1 VSGPSAVQ
9 FRRFDRAGA
18 REQRDIVALIHR
30 DAYAADNASRDAFA
44 GESAF
49 MQRFD
54 AYTSRSE
61 FDLVIAYRCNEPIG
75 QTWGWALGPTTAW
88 WDDLT
93 SEPEPG
99 FTVEDGHRTFALSEL
114 MVRQRW
120 TGHGVAHA
128 LHDELLQHRR
138 EIRAT
143 LLVRPEN
150 TMAYRAYTRWGWR
163 PVGQLRPNW
172 PDAPLMDVLIMPL
185 PLSK

>member
-1 VSGPSAVQ
+1 VNDASAVQ

-30 DAYAADNASRDAFA
+30 EAYAADNASKDAFA
-44 GESAF
+44 SERAF

-61 FDLVIAYRCNEPIG
+61 FDLVIAYHDSEPIG
-75 QTWGWALGPTTAW
+75 QTWGWPLPPDTAW
-88 WDDLT
+88 WGNLI

-99 FTVEDGHRTFALSEL
+99 FTVEDGHRTFAFSEL

-120 TGHGVAHA
+120 TGQGVAHA
-128 LHDELLQHRR
+128 LHDELLLRRR
-138 EIRAT
+138 ETRAT

-150 TMAYRAYTRWGWR
+150 TMAYRAYNRWGWR
-163 PVGQLRPNW
+163 PVAQLRPSW
-172 PDAPLMDVLIMPL
+172 PDAPLMDVLLIPL
-185 PLSK
+185 PLST

>member
-1 VSGPSAVQ
+1 MSGANVVQ

-18 REQRDIVALIHR
+18 RERRDTVALIHR

-44 GESAF
+44 SDSAF

-61 FDLVIAYRCNEPIG
+61 FDLVIAYQGSEPIG
-75 QTWGWALGPTTAW
+75 QTWGWALGPNTAW
-88 WDDLT
+88 WDDLVT
-93 SEPEPG
+93 EPEPG
-99 FTVEDGHRTFALSEL
+99 FTIENGHRTFALSEI
-114 MVRQRW
+114 MVRRNW
-120 TGHGVAHA
+120 TGQGVAHA
-128 LHDELLQHRR
+128 LHDELLQRRR
-138 EIRAT
+138 ETRAT

-150 TMAYRAYTRWGWR
+150 TTAYRAYTRWGWR

-185 PLSK
+185 PLTK

>member
-1 VSGPSAVQ
+1 MNGARTVQ

-18 REQRDIVALIHR
+18 REQRDVVVLIHR

-44 GESAF
+44 SDSAF

-61 FDLVIAYRCNEPIG
+61 FDLVIAYQASEPIG
-75 QTWGWALGPTTAW
+75 QTWGWALGATTAW

-99 FTVEDGHRTFALSEL
+99 FTIEDGHRTFALSEL
-114 MVRQRW
+114 MVRQGW
-120 TGHGVAHA
+120 TGQGVAHA
-128 LHDELLQHRR
+128 LHDELLQRRR
-138 EIRAT
+138 ETRAT
-143 LLVRPEN
+143 LLVRPDN

-163 PVGQLRPNW
+163 PVAQLRPNW

-185 PLSK
+185 SRRR